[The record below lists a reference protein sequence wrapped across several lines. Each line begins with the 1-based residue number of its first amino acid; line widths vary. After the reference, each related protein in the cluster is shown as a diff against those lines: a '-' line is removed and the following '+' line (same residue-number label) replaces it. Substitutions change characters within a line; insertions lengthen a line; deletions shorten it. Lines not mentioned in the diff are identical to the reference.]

1 MVSIFLN
8 KFRVI
13 GNSVLEHIFDNTN
26 TANFSKAR
34 HMRKHYCVCVKRITL
49 CNCLCSSS
57 SCFYASL
64 IRTIQEFGA
73 KNYFTD
79 HETANTMHG
88 FIDLFMVL
96 KIHDCYQDLQKFEQL
111 SIQASDTRRLGDLAA
126 AVQCV
131 HRNNPLQTVS
141 KRVYAVYT
149 YSNCVINQLL
159 YC

>member
-13 GNSVLEHIFDNTN
+13 GNSVLEHIFDNRN
-26 TANFSKAR
+26 TANFSEAR

-64 IRTIQEFGA
+64 IWNIQEFGA
-73 KNYFTD
+73 KNY
-79 HETANTMHG
+79 
-88 FIDLFMVL
+88 
-96 KIHDCYQDLQKFEQL
+96 
-111 SIQASDTRRLGDLAA
+111 LAA

-131 HRNNPLQTVS
+131 HRNNPLETVS

-149 YSNCVINQLL
+149 YSNCMINQLL